1 MTAWTWLDATEDA
14 LPPDL
19 TRTTGRPCWAAAR
32 VATAGEG
39 GVLICTRGRGH
50 TGRHAA
56 GDGTQIV
63 AVWP

>member
-1 MTAWTWLDATEDA
+1 MTAWTWLDAPEDA

-19 TRTTGRPCWAAAR
+19 TGVGVWPCWQAKR
-32 VATAGEG
+32 VAMAETAGIL
-39 GVLICTRGRGH
+39 VCTRGRGH

-56 GDGTQIV
+56 GNGIQIV